1 MFLVKQVNNNF
12 LVKRRGFKTIEYD
25 TLQKAIEL
33 CRLRCH
39 KTLQSND
46 LKVIQIPFF
55 KIWLVW

>member
-1 MFLVKQVNNNF
+1 MFLIKQVNNNF

-25 TLQKAIEL
+25 TLQNALEL

-39 KTLQSND
+39 KILQNND

>member
-12 LVKRRGFKTIEYD
+12 LVKRRGFKTIEYN
-25 TLQKAIEL
+25 TLQKALEL

-39 KTLQSND
+39 KILQNND